1 MVLAPT
7 LWYENTVTEQ
17 VVRLNRRDRFSTWTG
32 RLSPPARYRDAGLF
46 VLLAVLFGGS
56 FVAIKTGLR
65 ELPPLLFAGLRFDV
79 GAAVLGAYVV
89 ATRARSAW
97 LPRTRSDLAGI
108 GVAGVFLIAANNA
121 LLFTGQGSTTPAMAS
136 IMYGLNPVLAPVF
149 AWWLLGDRL
158 STVGAVGIGVALAG
172 VVIVVQPSPGALTG
186 EGTVGKVLVLG
197 AATAVAAGS
206 VLLER
211 TRPRMAAL
219 PLTAWA
225 MALGALLLHGLS
237 LAAGEPQ
244 GRLVAAGPQTAASV
258 FVVGVP
264 ATAIGYAIRFDLLD
278 RLGSVRANLVAYV
291 VPIAAALTGWLV
303 LGDGLSAVTV
313 LGFLVV
319 VAGFALVERRTVRR
333 EACRLRRW
341 HDRRRTPASAD
352 PEVGA
357 DAWPCDD

>member
-1 MVLAPT
+1 MVLAPLTDRGTIVRERVVCLIRRT
-7 LWYENTVTEQ
+7 LY
-17 VVRLNRRDRFSTWTG
+17 STW
-32 RLSPPARYRDAGLF
+32 RARIPPLARYRDAGLF

-79 GAAVLGAYVV
+79 GAVVLGGYVV

-97 LPRTRSDLAGI
+97 LPRTRRDLLGI
-108 GVAGVFLIAANNA
+108 GVGGVFLIAANNA
-121 LLFTGQGSTTPAMAS
+121 LLFVGQGTTTPAMAS

-149 AWWLLGDRL
+149 AWWLLDDRL
-158 STVGAVGIGVALAG
+158 STTGWLGIGVALAG
-172 VVIVVQPSPGALTG
+172 VVLVVQPSPGALASD
-186 EGTVGKVLVLG
+186 GTVGKLLVLG

-211 TRPRMAAL
+211 VGPRLDAL

-225 MALGALLLHGLS
+225 MAVGAGLLHGLS
-237 LAAGEPQ
+237 LVAGESQ
-244 GRLVAAGPQTAASV
+244 TSLVGVGPRTVASLL
-258 FVVGVP
+258 VVAVP
-264 ATAIGYAIRFDLLD
+264 ATAVAYAVRFDLLA
-278 RLGSVRANLVAYV
+278 RLGSVRANLVSYV

-303 LGDGLSAVTV
+303 LGVGLSAGTV

-319 VAGFALVERRTVRR
+319 VTGFGLVERRTARA
-333 EACRLRRW
+333 ELCRLRRW
-341 HDRRRTPASAD
+341 HDRRGEPTPART
-352 PEVGA
+352 